1 MEHSLP
7 LDRRNYNN
15 IHCVELQMAESIIEP
30 SNFTGTPTRKMDSKK
45 KQWQKTLTHPAFF
58 NQAGEEIK

>member
-15 IHCVELQMAESIIEP
+15 IHCVELQMAQSIIVQ
-30 SNFTGTPTRKMDSKK
+30 SNFTGTPTRKMDTEK
-45 KQWQKTLTHPAFF
+45 KQWQKTLTPFF
-58 NQAGEEIK
+58 NRAGEEIK